1 MVSVVKRGMPV
12 PIKITFDSNVWECIV
27 DPAKLLQHQDAS
39 ALQKIRGAIESGQAS
54 SFISDVV
61 VTLESIRKADRAGF
75 FRSVRISS
83 ASSEPVVERG
93 GDGSTHISHS
103 VTMNASFE
111 HFPTLHPK
119 LSTPLKSALTLGFKL
134 INVPRIGWMRLDD
147 GLYKPQ
153 LSDERQ
159 LGELLDRTHFAAEAF
174 ERQGCGVAWVTALG
188 EISLRDH
195 PELTQR
201 GIRSPLLAF
210 AHGNDQDAI
219 PDAVAEWADGDA
231 LAAHYGHQHDVF
243 CSLDRGSCAGSR
255 SILYNSRREWLR
267 HQFGL
272 QIRCPKEVAAILG

>member
-1 MVSVVKRGMPV
+1 MSVVEREMPV
-12 PIKITFDSNVWECIV
+12 PISITFDSNVWECIA
-27 DPAKLLQHQDAS
+27 DPAKLLQHPDAS

-54 SFISDVV
+54 PFISDVV
-61 VTLESIRKADRAGF
+61 VTLESTRKADRAGF
-75 FRSVRISS
+75 FRSVRMTS
-83 ASSEPVVERG
+83 ASSEPVVQRG
-93 GDGSTHISHS
+93 EDGITHISRS
-103 VTMNASFE
+103 VMMNASFE

-119 LSTPLKSALTLGFKL
+119 LSTALNSALALGFRL
-134 INVPRIGWMRLDD
+134 INVPRIGWLRLAD

-159 LGELLDRTHFAAEAF
+159 LGELLDRTHLAAEAF

-188 EISLRDH
+188 EVSLRDH

-210 AHGNDQDAI
+210 AHGDHQDAI
-219 PDAVAEWADGDA
+219 PAAVAEWADGDA

-243 CSLDRGSCAGSR
+243 CSLDRGRNAGSR
-255 SILYNSRREWLR
+255 SILHNSRREWLR

-272 QIRCPKEVAAILG
+272 QIKSPMEVVAILG